1 MEDNQ
6 GALRDKRR
14 NVDLS
19 INEAL
24 CALVGPLSR
33 IRKELGSD
41 DYIVSLCFGIK
52 RSGNFQ
58 LMVGLSGDVPSW
70 ITEEMP
76 AEDFANLEISEKNI
90 SDFLKAKI
98 KTKIQ
103 ILEAQIEDQTE
114 NFYRAKRDL
123 IFLKNQ
129 LRKAKGEAANGID

>member
-1 MEDNQ
+1 MDDKKC
-6 GALRDKRR
+6 ARKDKRR
-14 NVDLS
+14 DSELT
-19 INEAL
+19 INDAL

-33 IRKELGSD
+33 IKKELGSG
-41 DYIVSLCFGIK
+41 DYIVSLCFGLK
-52 RSGNFQ
+52 RSGMFQ

-90 SDFLKAKI
+90 SDFLKSKI

-103 ILEAQIEDQTE
+103 SLEAQIEEQTG

-129 LRKAKGEAANGID
+129 LRKAKGEATNGID